1 MAADMNSPLGPA
13 LNHRELH
20 LPKGLLL
27 ANDWLIWRE
36 KNLTPWFAWVQ
47 RVFRD
52 PEMFIRQWFLS
63 LQVSSSSAQSSP
75 QSPNKPLNSPCHC
88 LSKESTL
95 RHQKWIRSVDTA
107 LVLSPLTNPNVYR
120 IEALF
125 GQNGQ
130 GLRKSAPQD
139 MAENSYIGEALYG
152 QGGRLRR
159 FSSKLHLI
167 LHQRTLRKKT

>member
-1 MAADMNSPLGPA
+1 MS
-13 LNHRELH
+13 
-20 LPKGLLL
+20 
-27 ANDWLIWRE
+27 
-36 KNLTPWFAWVQ
+36 
-47 RVFRD
+47 
-52 PEMFIRQWFLS
+52 LS
-63 LQVSSSSAQSSP
+63 LQGI
-75 QSPNKPLNSPCHC
+75 H
-88 LSKESTL
+88 SKTSEVGKECGHSFGP
-95 RHQKWIRSVDTA
+95 IA
-107 LVLSPLTNPNVYR
+107 NPSVYR
-120 IEALF
+120 IEVLF